1 MKIPATAALAAL
13 FLLCPA
19 PLPAQISYQI
29 YGNTMNFKPVGA
41 SELELQPGDYSG
53 DLVIPAGIRE
63 DGKLC
68 VVTSLG
74 AGSLASSKIRTVIV
88 PHTVT
93 TLNDPF
99 RDGSSV
105 STGLDSI
112 KFFSWPVNF
121 NGEVPDQT
129 MSMIGLRNPDIEP
142 GGNYITPAHV
152 VEDKLP
158 RYHLLSVRFNGKLG
172 ICSYG
177 MNLIPY
183 EYDDYGGMYFS
194 GTDPDIAAVAL
205 EKNGKWGLVD
215 FNGNALTP
223 FKYNSLEDMGDAKK
237 ISRTIAR
244 AFDKFYGDSAPAAA
258 GELARTLSY
267 SGIPYIFYMTRSIP
281 ADSVSMEIFDQV
293 DSLLDVGQ
301 TDAARSLYRRTA
313 GHSSYSAEVESLFAE
328 AGALTHETS
337 NTEFIRDDFSY
348 SGPVDEFG
356 LMHGYGEAF
365 VEEGKDGLSLFEKA
379 IGTPF
384 HYQVKKYSGLWVKGR
399 KYGPFEV
406 ESYDVFQEGT
416 RRDSTL
422 LRKFSGY
429 LVDGI
434 PAGLCSLEY
443 CYQDIA
449 DTSSLW
455 KKYYGELDE
464 DWNRVG
470 TGACTS
476 FGGVLYVGQW
486 ENDMPHGYGRM
497 ELPEG
502 DLYEGQFRYG
512 EFISGEV
519 RISYADG
526 STFEGQVDTLRENGS
541 WNGRGKLTFANGN
554 TYEGEIRNSLKHGR
568 GVLKET
574 GGDFSDGIFEDD
586 NFISGLVRMSYS
598 DGSRYEGMLENKRY
612 NGHGKFTLASGET
625 LEGNFKDGSPFG
637 DFVITNEEGNVRRET
652 FGEAAYLNVNGR
664 VELEET
670 VSCSAQ
676 TRTYE
681 VTTDWETF
689 EVSGLPDWIELYS
702 QSDGSF
708 SLRISSNNS
717 IHERSGRVLV
727 KAGGMTVPIYI
738 DQEADEN
745 AVYGEIKRTWEN
757 DALRGTGIF
766 ATNGKEIHLEFD
778 VWNLLGKDCK
788 AVAFFEFSTG
798 QRLDDTN
805 GQYRSSDGQVAA
817 LTRFR
822 PAYEWTTYHDL
833 TLYIPYAEM
842 HLAPGQHNLRYIVQI
857 FSGPG
862 ELVCSTDYI
871 YCTVNIF

>member
-1 MKIPATAALAAL
+1 MKIPATATLAAL

-19 PLPAQISYQI
+19 QLPAQITYQI

-63 DGKLC
+63 DGKLY

-93 TLNDPF
+93 TLDDPF

-121 NGEVPDQT
+121 NGEVPDET
-129 MSMIGLRNPDIEP
+129 MATIGLRNPDIEP
-142 GGNYITPAHV
+142 GGNYISPAYV

-172 ICSYG
+172 ICAYG

-194 GTDPDIAAVAL
+194 GTEPEIAAVAL

-223 FKYNSLEDMGDAKK
+223 FKYNSPEDMGNAKK

-244 AFDKFYGDSAPAAA
+244 AFDRFYGDSAQATAD
-258 GELARTLSY
+258 EIARTLSY
-267 SGIPYIFYMTRSIP
+267 SGIPYIFYMTRSVP
-281 ADSVSMEIFDQV
+281 VDSVSMEIFDQV
-293 DSLLDVGQ
+293 DSLLDIGQ
-301 TDAARSLYRRTA
+301 TDAAKSLYMVRADNTL
-313 GHSSYSAEVESLFAE
+313 YSTEVESLFAE
-328 AGALTHETS
+328 AGALTHETF
-337 NTEFIRDDFSY
+337 NFEFFDDNFSY

-365 VEEGKDGLSLFEKA
+365 VDEGKDGLSIFEIA
-379 IGTPF
+379 IGIPF

-422 LRKFSGY
+422 LWKFSGF
-429 LVDGI
+429 LADGVPSGFCTLRYYYPEI
-434 PAGLCSLEY
+434 EDPSN
-443 CYQDIA
+443 
-449 DTSSLW
+449 LW

-464 DWNRVG
+464 DWDRIG
-470 TGACTS
+470 TGACAS
-476 FGGVLYVGQW
+476 YGGVTYVGQW

-526 STFEGQVDTLRENGS
+526 STFEGQVDKLREDGS
-541 WNGRGKLTFANGN
+541 LDGRGKL
-554 TYEGEIRNSLKHGR
+554 
-568 GVLKET
+568 
-574 GGDFSDGIFEDD
+574 
-586 NFISGLVRMSYS
+586 
-598 DGSRYEGMLENKRY
+598 
-612 NGHGKFTLASGET
+612 TLASGET
-625 LEGNFKDGSPFG
+625 YEGNFKDGNPFG
-637 DFVITNEEGNVRRET
+637 DFVVTDEEGNVRRKI

-778 VWNLLGKDCK
+778 VWNLLGKDCE

>member
-19 PLPAQISYQI
+19 PLPAQITYQI

-63 DGKLC
+63 DGKLY

-223 FKYNSLEDMGDAKK
+223 FKYNSPEDMGNAKK

-244 AFDKFYGDSAPAAA
+244 AFDRFYGDSAQATA

-267 SGIPYIFYMTRSIP
+267 SGIPYIFYMTRSVP
-281 ADSVSMEIFDQV
+281 VDSVSMEIFDQV
-293 DSLLDVGQ
+293 DSLLDIGQ
-301 TDAARSLYRRTA
+301 TDAAKSLYMVRADNTL
-313 GHSSYSAEVESLFAE
+313 YSTEVESLFAE
-328 AGALTHETS
+328 AGALTHETF
-337 NTEFIRDDFSY
+337 NFEFFDDNFSY

-365 VEEGKDGLSLFEKA
+365 VDEGKDGLSIFEIA
-379 IGTPF
+379 IGIPF

-422 LRKFSGY
+422 LWKFSGF
-429 LVDGI
+429 LADGVPSGFCTLRYYYPEI
-434 PAGLCSLEY
+434 EDPSN
-443 CYQDIA
+443 
-449 DTSSLW
+449 LW

-464 DWNRVG
+464 DWDRIG
-470 TGACTS
+470 TGACAS
-476 FGGVLYVGQW
+476 YGGVTYVGQW

-502 DLYEGQFRYG
+502 D
-512 EFISGEV
+512 
-519 RISYADG
+519 
-526 STFEGQVDTLRENGS
+526 
-541 WNGRGKLTFANGN
+541 
-554 TYEGEIRNSLKHGR
+554 
-568 GVLKET
+568 
-574 GGDFSDGIFEDD
+574 
-586 NFISGLVRMSYS
+586 
-598 DGSRYEGMLENKRY
+598 
-612 NGHGKFTLASGET
+612 
-625 LEGNFKDGSPFG
+625 
-637 DFVITNEEGNVRRET
+637 
-652 FGEAAYLNVNGR
+652 
-664 VELEET
+664 
-670 VSCSAQ
+670 
-676 TRTYE
+676 
-681 VTTDWETF
+681 
-689 EVSGLPDWIELYS
+689 
-702 QSDGSF
+702 
-708 SLRISSNNS
+708 
-717 IHERSGRVLV
+717 
-727 KAGGMTVPIYI
+727 
-738 DQEADEN
+738 
-745 AVYGEIKRTWEN
+745 
-757 DALRGTGIF
+757 
-766 ATNGKEIHLEFD
+766 
-778 VWNLLGKDCK
+778 
-788 AVAFFEFSTG
+788 
-798 QRLDDTN
+798 
-805 GQYRSSDGQVAA
+805 
-817 LTRFR
+817 
-822 PAYEWTTYHDL
+822 
-833 TLYIPYAEM
+833 
-842 HLAPGQHNLRYIVQI
+842 
-857 FSGPG
+857 
-862 ELVCSTDYI
+862 
-871 YCTVNIF
+871 

>member
-1 MKIPATAALAAL
+1 MKIPATATLAAL

-19 PLPAQISYQI
+19 QLPAQITYQI

-63 DGKLC
+63 DGKLY

-93 TLNDPF
+93 TLDDPF

-121 NGEVPDQT
+121 NGEVPDET
-129 MSMIGLRNPDIEP
+129 MATIGLRNPDIEP
-142 GGNYITPAHV
+142 GGNYISPAYV

-172 ICSYG
+172 ICAYG

-194 GTDPDIAAVAL
+194 GTEPEIAAVAL

-223 FKYNSLEDMGDAKK
+223 FKYNSPEDMGNAKK

-244 AFDKFYGDSAPAAA
+244 AFDRFYGDSAQATAD
-258 GELARTLSY
+258 EIARTLSY
-267 SGIPYIFYMTRSIP
+267 SGIPYIFYMTRSVP
-281 ADSVSMEIFDQV
+281 VDSVSMEIFDQV
-293 DSLLDVGQ
+293 DSLLDIGQ
-301 TDAARSLYRRTA
+301 TDAAKSLYMVRADNTL
-313 GHSSYSAEVESLFAE
+313 YSTEVESLFAE
-328 AGALTHETS
+328 AGALTHETF
-337 NTEFIRDDFSY
+337 NFEFFDDNFSY

-365 VEEGKDGLSLFEKA
+365 VDEGKDGLSIFEIA
-379 IGTPF
+379 IGIPF

-422 LRKFSGY
+422 LWKFSGF
-429 LVDGI
+429 LADGVPSGFCTLRYYYPEI
-434 PAGLCSLEY
+434 EDPSN
-443 CYQDIA
+443 
-449 DTSSLW
+449 LW

-464 DWNRVG
+464 DWDRIG
-470 TGACTS
+470 TGACAS
-476 FGGVLYVGQW
+476 YGGVTYVGQW

-526 STFEGQVDTLRENGS
+526 STFEGQVDKLREDGS
-541 WNGRGKLTFANGN
+541 LDGRGKL
-554 TYEGEIRNSLKHGR
+554 
-568 GVLKET
+568 
-574 GGDFSDGIFEDD
+574 
-586 NFISGLVRMSYS
+586 
-598 DGSRYEGMLENKRY
+598 
-612 NGHGKFTLASGET
+612 TLASGET
-625 LEGNFKDGSPFG
+625 YEGNFKDGNPFG
-637 DFVITNEEGNVRRET
+637 DFVVTDEEGNVRREI

-664 VELEET
+664 VELKET

-778 VWNLLGKDCK
+778 VWNLLGKDCE

-842 HLAPGQHNLRYIVQI
+842 HLAPGQHNLR
-857 FSGPG
+857 
-862 ELVCSTDYI
+862 
-871 YCTVNIF
+871 

>member
-19 PLPAQISYQI
+19 PLPAQITYQI

-63 DGKLC
+63 DGKLY

-177 MNLIPY
+177 VNLIPY

-223 FKYNSLEDMGDAKK
+223 FKYNSPEDMGNAKK

-244 AFDKFYGDSAPAAA
+244 AFDRFYGDSAQATA

-267 SGIPYIFYMTRSIP
+267 SGIPYIFYMTRSVP
-281 ADSVSMEIFDQV
+281 VDSVSMEIFDQV
-293 DSLLDVGQ
+293 DSLLDIGQ

-502 DLYEGQFRYG
+502 DLYEGQFLYG

-519 RISYADG
+519 RITYADG
-526 STFEGQVDTLRENGS
+526 STFEGQVDKLREDGS
-541 WNGRGKLTFANGN
+541 LDGRGKL
-554 TYEGEIRNSLKHGR
+554 
-568 GVLKET
+568 
-574 GGDFSDGIFEDD
+574 
-586 NFISGLVRMSYS
+586 
-598 DGSRYEGMLENKRY
+598 
-612 NGHGKFTLASGET
+612 TLASGET
-625 LEGNFKDGSPFG
+625 YEGNFKDGNPFG
-637 DFVITNEEGNVRRET
+637 DFVVTDEEGNVRRET

-778 VWNLLGKDCK
+778 VWNLLGKDCE

-817 LTRFR
+817 LTRFH

>member
-19 PLPAQISYQI
+19 PLPAQITYQL
-29 YGNTMNFKPVGA
+29 YGNTMNFKAVGA
-41 SELELQPGDYSG
+41 NELELQQGDYSG
-53 DLVIPAGIRE
+53 YLVIPAGIQE
-63 DGKLC
+63 DGKLY

-74 AGSLASSKIRTVIV
+74 AGSLASSEIRTVIV

-121 NGEVPDQT
+121 NGEVPDET
-129 MSMIGLRNPDIEP
+129 MATIGLRNPDIEP
-142 GGNYITPAHV
+142 GGNYISPAHV

-172 ICSYG
+172 ICAYG
-177 MNLIPY
+177 MDLIPY

-194 GTDPDIAAVAL
+194 GTDPEIAAVAL

-223 FKYNSLEDMGDAKK
+223 FKYDSPGDMGDAKK
-237 ISRTIAR
+237 IARTIAL
-244 AFDKFYGDSAPAAA
+244 AFDELYGDSAQATA
-258 GELARTLSY
+258 EEIARTLSY
-267 SGIPYIFYMTRSIP
+267 AGISYIFYMTRSVP
-281 ADSVSMEIFDQV
+281 VDPVSMEIFDQV
-293 DSLLDVGQ
+293 DSLLTVGQ
-301 TDAARSLYRRTA
+301 TEEARSLYRRTA
-313 GHSSYSAEVESLFAE
+313 GHSLYSTEVESLFAE

-502 DLYEGQFRYG
+502 DLYEGQFLYG

-526 STFEGQVDTLRENGS
+526 STFEGQVDKLRE
-541 WNGRGKLTFANGN
+541 
-554 TYEGEIRNSLKHGR
+554 
-568 GVLKET
+568 
-574 GGDFSDGIFEDD
+574 
-586 NFISGLVRMSYS
+586 
-598 DGSRYEGMLENKRY
+598 DGSLDGR
-612 NGHGKFTLASGET
+612 GKFTLASGET

-778 VWNLLGKDCK
+778 VWNLLGKDCE

-817 LTRFR
+817 LTRFH

>member
-1 MKIPATAALAAL
+1 MKIPATATLAAL

-19 PLPAQISYQI
+19 PLPAQITYQI
-29 YGNTMNFKPVGA
+29 NGNTMNFKPVGA

-63 DGKLC
+63 DGKLY

-142 GGNYITPAHV
+142 GGNYISPAHV

-422 LRKFSGY
+422 LWKFSGY

-502 DLYEGQFRYG
+502 DLYEGLFRYG

-526 STFEGQVDTLRENGS
+526 STFEGQVDKLREDGS
-541 WNGRGKLTFANGN
+541 LDGRGKL
-554 TYEGEIRNSLKHGR
+554 
-568 GVLKET
+568 
-574 GGDFSDGIFEDD
+574 
-586 NFISGLVRMSYS
+586 
-598 DGSRYEGMLENKRY
+598 
-612 NGHGKFTLASGET
+612 TLASGET
-625 LEGNFKDGSPFG
+625 YEGNFKDGNSFG
-637 DFVITNEEGNVRRET
+637 DFVVTDEEGNVRREI

-664 VELEET
+664 VELKET
-670 VSCSAQ
+670 VSCSVQ

-708 SLRISSNNS
+708 SLRISYNNS

-778 VWNLLGKDCK
+778 VWNLLGKDCE

>member
-1 MKIPATAALAAL
+1 MKIPATATLAAL
-13 FLLCPA
+13 FLLCPVQ
-19 PLPAQISYQI
+19 LPAQITYQI
-29 YGNTMNFKPVGA
+29 NGNTMNFKPVGA

-63 DGKLC
+63 DGKLY

-142 GGNYITPAHV
+142 GGNYISPAHV

-365 VEEGKDGLSLFEKA
+365 VDEGKDGLSLFEKA

-526 STFEGQVDTLRENGS
+526 STFEGQVDKLREDGS
-541 WNGRGKLTFANGN
+541 LDGRGKL
-554 TYEGEIRNSLKHGR
+554 
-568 GVLKET
+568 
-574 GGDFSDGIFEDD
+574 
-586 NFISGLVRMSYS
+586 
-598 DGSRYEGMLENKRY
+598 
-612 NGHGKFTLASGET
+612 TLASGET
-625 LEGNFKDGSPFG
+625 YEGNFKDGNSFG
-637 DFVITNEEGNVRRET
+637 DFVVTDEEGNVRREI

-664 VELEET
+664 VELKET

-689 EVSGLPDWIELYS
+689 EVTGLPDWIELYS

-778 VWNLLGKDCK
+778 VWNLLGKDCE

-798 QRLDDTN
+798 QRLDDSN

>member
-1 MKIPATAALAAL
+1 MKIPATATLAAL

-19 PLPAQISYQI
+19 QLPAQITYQI

-63 DGKLC
+63 DGKLY

-93 TLNDPF
+93 TLDDPF

-121 NGEVPDQT
+121 NGEVPDET
-129 MSMIGLRNPDIEP
+129 MATIGLRNPDIEP
-142 GGNYITPAHV
+142 GGNYISPAYV

-172 ICSYG
+172 ICAYG

-194 GTDPDIAAVAL
+194 GTEPEIAAVAL

-223 FKYNSLEDMGDAKK
+223 FKYNSPEDMGNAKK

-244 AFDKFYGDSAPAAA
+244 AFDRFYGDSAQATAD
-258 GELARTLSY
+258 EIARTLSY
-267 SGIPYIFYMTRSIP
+267 SGIPYIFYMTRSVP
-281 ADSVSMEIFDQV
+281 VDSVSMEIFDQV
-293 DSLLDVGQ
+293 DSLLDIGQ
-301 TDAARSLYRRTA
+301 TDAAKSLYMVRADNTL
-313 GHSSYSAEVESLFAE
+313 YSTEVESLFAE
-328 AGALTHETS
+328 AGALTHETF
-337 NTEFIRDDFSY
+337 NFEFFDDNFSY

-365 VEEGKDGLSLFEKA
+365 VDEGKDGLSIFEIA
-379 IGTPF
+379 IGIPF

-422 LRKFSGY
+422 LWKFSGF
-429 LVDGI
+429 LADGVPSGFCTLRYYYPEI
-434 PAGLCSLEY
+434 EDPSN
-443 CYQDIA
+443 
-449 DTSSLW
+449 LW

-502 DLYEGQFRYG
+502 NIYEGLFRYG

-526 STFEGQVDTLRENGS
+526 STFEGQVDKLREDGS
-541 WNGRGKLTFANGN
+541 LDGRGKL
-554 TYEGEIRNSLKHGR
+554 
-568 GVLKET
+568 
-574 GGDFSDGIFEDD
+574 
-586 NFISGLVRMSYS
+586 
-598 DGSRYEGMLENKRY
+598 
-612 NGHGKFTLASGET
+612 TLASGET
-625 LEGNFKDGSPFG
+625 YEGNFKDGNSFG
-637 DFVITNEEGNVRRET
+637 DFVVTDEEGNVRREI

-664 VELEET
+664 VELKET

-778 VWNLLGKDCK
+778 VWNLLGKDCE

>member
-19 PLPAQISYQI
+19 PLPAQITYQI

-63 DGKLC
+63 DGKLY

-142 GGNYITPAHV
+142 GGNYISPAHV

-502 DLYEGQFRYG
+502 DYYEGQFLYG
-512 EFISGEV
+512 EFIS
-519 RISYADG
+519 
-526 STFEGQVDTLRENGS
+526 
-541 WNGRGKLTFANGN
+541 
-554 TYEGEIRNSLKHGR
+554 
-568 GVLKET
+568 
-574 GGDFSDGIFEDD
+574 
-586 NFISGLVRMSYS
+586 
-598 DGSRYEGMLENKRY
+598 
-612 NGHGKFTLASGET
+612 
-625 LEGNFKDGSPFG
+625 
-637 DFVITNEEGNVRRET
+637 
-652 FGEAAYLNVNGR
+652 GEAAYLNVNGR

-778 VWNLLGKDCK
+778 VWNLLGKDCE

-817 LTRFR
+817 LTRFH

>member
-19 PLPAQISYQI
+19 PLPAQITYQI

-63 DGKLC
+63 DGKLY

-142 GGNYITPAHV
+142 GGNHISPAHV

-365 VEEGKDGLSLFEKA
+365 VEEGKDELSLFEKA
-379 IGTPF
+379 IGIPF

-406 ESYDVFQEGT
+406 KSYDVFQEGT

-422 LRKFSGY
+422 LWKFSGY

-502 DLYEGQFRYG
+502 DIYEGLFRYG

-519 RISYADG
+519 RITYADG
-526 STFEGQVDTLRENGS
+526 STFEGQVDKLREDGS
-541 WNGRGKLTFANGN
+541 LDGRGKL
-554 TYEGEIRNSLKHGR
+554 
-568 GVLKET
+568 
-574 GGDFSDGIFEDD
+574 
-586 NFISGLVRMSYS
+586 
-598 DGSRYEGMLENKRY
+598 
-612 NGHGKFTLASGET
+612 TLASGET
-625 LEGNFKDGSPFG
+625 YEGNFKDGNSFG
-637 DFVITNEEGNVRRET
+637 DFVVTDEEGNVRREI

-664 VELEET
+664 VELKET
-670 VSCSAQ
+670 VSCSVQ

-778 VWNLLGKDCK
+778 VWNLLGKDCE

-817 LTRFR
+817 LTKFR

>member
-1 MKIPATAALAAL
+1 MKIPATATLAAL

-19 PLPAQISYQI
+19 PLPAQITYQI
-29 YGNTMNFKPVGA
+29 NGNTMNFKPVGA

-63 DGKLC
+63 DGKLY

-142 GGNYITPAHV
+142 GGNYISPAHV

-237 ISRTIAR
+237 ISRTISR

-293 DSLLDVGQ
+293 DSLLDIGQ
-301 TDAARSLYRRTA
+301 TDAAKSLYMVRADNTL
-313 GHSSYSAEVESLFAE
+313 YSTEVESLFAE
-328 AGALTHETS
+328 AGALTHETF
-337 NTEFIRDDFSY
+337 NFEFFDDNFSY

-365 VEEGKDGLSLFEKA
+365 VDEGKDGLSIFEIA
-379 IGTPF
+379 IGIPF

-422 LRKFSGY
+422 LWKFSGY

-502 DLYEGQFRYG
+502 DIYEGLFRYG

-526 STFEGQVDTLRENGS
+526 STFEGQVDKLREDGS
-541 WNGRGKLTFANGN
+541 LDGRGKL
-554 TYEGEIRNSLKHGR
+554 
-568 GVLKET
+568 
-574 GGDFSDGIFEDD
+574 
-586 NFISGLVRMSYS
+586 
-598 DGSRYEGMLENKRY
+598 
-612 NGHGKFTLASGET
+612 TLASGET
-625 LEGNFKDGSPFG
+625 YEGNFKDGNPFG
-637 DFVITNEEGNVRRET
+637 DFVVTDEEGNVRREI

-664 VELEET
+664 VELKET

-778 VWNLLGKDCK
+778 VWNLLGKDCE

>member
-1 MKIPATAALAAL
+1 MKIPATATLAAL

-19 PLPAQISYQI
+19 QLPAQITYQI

-63 DGKLC
+63 DGKLY

-93 TLNDPF
+93 TLDDPF

-121 NGEVPDQT
+121 NGEVPDET
-129 MSMIGLRNPDIEP
+129 MATIGLRNPDIEP
-142 GGNYITPAHV
+142 GGNYISPAYV

-172 ICSYG
+172 ICAYG

-194 GTDPDIAAVAL
+194 GTEPEIAAVAL

-223 FKYNSLEDMGDAKK
+223 FKYNSPEDMGNAKK

-244 AFDKFYGDSAPAAA
+244 AFDRFYGDSAQATAD
-258 GELARTLSY
+258 EIARTLSY
-267 SGIPYIFYMTRSIP
+267 SGIPYIFYMTRSVP
-281 ADSVSMEIFDQV
+281 VDSVSMEIFDQV
-293 DSLLDVGQ
+293 DSLLDIGQ
-301 TDAARSLYRRTA
+301 TDAAKSLYMVRADNTL
-313 GHSSYSAEVESLFAE
+313 YSTEVESLFAE
-328 AGALTHETS
+328 AGALTHETF
-337 NTEFIRDDFSY
+337 NFEFFDDNFSY

-365 VEEGKDGLSLFEKA
+365 VDEGKDGLSIFEIA
-379 IGTPF
+379 IGIPF

-422 LRKFSGY
+422 LWKFSGF
-429 LVDGI
+429 LADGVPSGFCTLRYYYPEI
-434 PAGLCSLEY
+434 EDPSN
-443 CYQDIA
+443 
-449 DTSSLW
+449 LW

-464 DWNRVG
+464 DWDRIG
-470 TGACTS
+470 TGACAS
-476 FGGVLYVGQW
+476 YGGVTYVGQW

-526 STFEGQVDTLRENGS
+526 STFEGQVDKLREDGS
-541 WNGRGKLTFANGN
+541 LDGRGKL
-554 TYEGEIRNSLKHGR
+554 
-568 GVLKET
+568 
-574 GGDFSDGIFEDD
+574 
-586 NFISGLVRMSYS
+586 
-598 DGSRYEGMLENKRY
+598 
-612 NGHGKFTLASGET
+612 TLASGET
-625 LEGNFKDGSPFG
+625 YEGNFKDGNPFG
-637 DFVITNEEGNVRRET
+637 DFVVTDEEGNVRREI

-664 VELEET
+664 VELKET

-727 KAGGMTVPIYI
+727 KAGGMTAPIYI

-745 AVYGEIKRTWEN
+745 AVYGEIKKTWEN

-778 VWNLLGKDCK
+778 VWNLLGKDCE

>member
-19 PLPAQISYQI
+19 PLPAQITYQI

-63 DGKLC
+63 DGKLY

-223 FKYNSLEDMGDAKK
+223 FKYNSPEDMGNAKK

-244 AFDKFYGDSAPAAA
+244 AFDRFYGDSAQATA

-267 SGIPYIFYMTRSIP
+267 SGIPYIFYMTRSVP
-281 ADSVSMEIFDQV
+281 VDSVSMEIFDQV
-293 DSLLDVGQ
+293 DSLLDIGQ

-502 DLYEGQFRYG
+502 DLYEGQFLYG

-519 RISYADG
+519 RITYADG
-526 STFEGQVDTLRENGS
+526 STFEGQVDKLREDGS
-541 WNGRGKLTFANGN
+541 LDGRGKL
-554 TYEGEIRNSLKHGR
+554 
-568 GVLKET
+568 
-574 GGDFSDGIFEDD
+574 
-586 NFISGLVRMSYS
+586 
-598 DGSRYEGMLENKRY
+598 
-612 NGHGKFTLASGET
+612 TLASGET
-625 LEGNFKDGSPFG
+625 YEGNFKDGNPFG
-637 DFVITNEEGNVRRET
+637 DFVVTDEEGNVRRET

-778 VWNLLGKDCK
+778 VWNLLGKDCE

-817 LTRFR
+817 LTRFH

>member
-1 MKIPATAALAAL
+1 MKIPATATLAAL

-19 PLPAQISYQI
+19 QLPAQITYQI

-63 DGKLC
+63 DGKLY

-93 TLNDPF
+93 TLDDPF

-121 NGEVPDQT
+121 NGEVPDET
-129 MSMIGLRNPDIEP
+129 MATIGLRNPDIEP
-142 GGNYITPAHV
+142 GGNYISPAYV

-172 ICSYG
+172 ICAYG

-194 GTDPDIAAVAL
+194 GTEPEIAAVAL

-223 FKYNSLEDMGDAKK
+223 FKYNSPEDMGNAKK

-244 AFDKFYGDSAPAAA
+244 AFDRFYGDSAQATAD
-258 GELARTLSY
+258 EIARTLSY
-267 SGIPYIFYMTRSIP
+267 SGIPYIFYMTRSVP
-281 ADSVSMEIFDQV
+281 VDSVSMEIFDQV
-293 DSLLDVGQ
+293 DSLLDIGQ
-301 TDAARSLYRRTA
+301 TDAAKSLYMVRADNTL
-313 GHSSYSAEVESLFAE
+313 YSTEVESLFAE
-328 AGALTHETS
+328 AGALTHETF
-337 NTEFIRDDFSY
+337 NFEFFDDNFSY

-365 VEEGKDGLSLFEKA
+365 VDEGKDGLSIFEIA
-379 IGTPF
+379 IGIPF

-422 LRKFSGY
+422 LWKFSGF
-429 LVDGI
+429 LADGVPSGFCTLRYYYPEI
-434 PAGLCSLEY
+434 EDPSN
-443 CYQDIA
+443 
-449 DTSSLW
+449 LW

-464 DWNRVG
+464 DWDRIG
-470 TGACTS
+470 TGACAS
-476 FGGVLYVGQW
+476 YGGVTYVGQW

-526 STFEGQVDTLRENGS
+526 STFEGQVDKLREDGS
-541 WNGRGKLTFANGN
+541 LDGRGKL
-554 TYEGEIRNSLKHGR
+554 
-568 GVLKET
+568 
-574 GGDFSDGIFEDD
+574 
-586 NFISGLVRMSYS
+586 
-598 DGSRYEGMLENKRY
+598 
-612 NGHGKFTLASGET
+612 TLASGET
-625 LEGNFKDGSPFG
+625 YEGNFKDGNSFG
-637 DFVITNEEGNVRRET
+637 DFVVTDEEGNVRREI

-664 VELEET
+664 VELKET

-778 VWNLLGKDCK
+778 VWNLLGKDCE

>member
-19 PLPAQISYQI
+19 PLPAQITYQI

-63 DGKLC
+63 DGKLY

-142 GGNYITPAHV
+142 GGNYISPAHV

-476 FGGVLYVGQW
+476 FGGVGQW

-502 DLYEGQFRYG
+502 DYYEGQFLYG

-526 STFEGQVDTLRENGS
+526 STFEGQVDTLREDGS
-541 WNGRGKLTFANGN
+541 LDGRGKL
-554 TYEGEIRNSLKHGR
+554 
-568 GVLKET
+568 
-574 GGDFSDGIFEDD
+574 
-586 NFISGLVRMSYS
+586 
-598 DGSRYEGMLENKRY
+598 
-612 NGHGKFTLASGET
+612 TLASGET

-637 DFVITNEEGNVRRET
+637 DFVITDEEGNVRRET

-778 VWNLLGKDCK
+778 VWNLLGKDCE

-857 FSGPG
+857 FSEPG

>member
-19 PLPAQISYQI
+19 PLPAQITYQI

-63 DGKLC
+63 DGKLY

-142 GGNYITPAHV
+142 GGNYISPAHV

-434 PAGLCSLEY
+434 PAGLCS
-443 CYQDIA
+443 CR
-449 DTSSLW
+449 TV
-455 KKYYGELDE
+455 GE
-464 DWNRVG
+464 
-470 TGACTS
+470 
-476 FGGVLYVGQW
+476 
-486 ENDMPHGYGRM
+486 
-497 ELPEG
+497 
-502 DLYEGQFRYG
+502 
-512 EFISGEV
+512 
-519 RISYADG
+519 
-526 STFEGQVDTLRENGS
+526 
-541 WNGRGKLTFANGN
+541 
-554 TYEGEIRNSLKHGR
+554 
-568 GVLKET
+568 
-574 GGDFSDGIFEDD
+574 
-586 NFISGLVRMSYS
+586 
-598 DGSRYEGMLENKRY
+598 
-612 NGHGKFTLASGET
+612 
-625 LEGNFKDGSPFG
+625 
-637 DFVITNEEGNVRRET
+637 
-652 FGEAAYLNVNGR
+652 
-664 VELEET
+664 
-670 VSCSAQ
+670 
-676 TRTYE
+676 
-681 VTTDWETF
+681 
-689 EVSGLPDWIELYS
+689 
-702 QSDGSF
+702 
-708 SLRISSNNS
+708 
-717 IHERSGRVLV
+717 
-727 KAGGMTVPIYI
+727 
-738 DQEADEN
+738 
-745 AVYGEIKRTWEN
+745 
-757 DALRGTGIF
+757 
-766 ATNGKEIHLEFD
+766 
-778 VWNLLGKDCK
+778 
-788 AVAFFEFSTG
+788 
-798 QRLDDTN
+798 
-805 GQYRSSDGQVAA
+805 
-817 LTRFR
+817 
-822 PAYEWTTYHDL
+822 
-833 TLYIPYAEM
+833 
-842 HLAPGQHNLRYIVQI
+842 
-857 FSGPG
+857 
-862 ELVCSTDYI
+862 
-871 YCTVNIF
+871 

>member
-1 MKIPATAALAAL
+1 MKIPAKSVLTA
-13 FLLCPA
+13 LLLLSSA
-19 PLPAQISYQI
+19 SLSAQITYQI
-29 YGNTMNFKPVGA
+29 YGNTMNFKAIGA

-53 DLVIPAGIRE
+53 DLVIPAGIQE
-63 DGKLC
+63 DGKLY

-74 AGSLASSKIRTVIV
+74 KGSLASSEIRTVIV

-93 TLNDPF
+93 TLDDPF

-121 NGEVPDQT
+121 NGEVPDET
-129 MSMIGLRNPDIEP
+129 MATIGLRNPDIEP
-142 GGNYITPAHV
+142 GGNYISPAHV

-172 ICSYG
+172 ICAYG

-194 GTDPDIAAVAL
+194 GTEPEIAAVAL

-223 FKYNSLEDMGDAKK
+223 FKYNSPEDMGNAKK

-244 AFDKFYGDSAPAAA
+244 AFDRLYGDSAQATADEITRNLSNA
-258 GELARTLSY
+258 GIS
-267 SGIPYIFYMTRSIP
+267 YIFYMTRSVP
-281 ADSVSMEIFDQV
+281 VDSVSMEIFDQV
-293 DSLLDVGQ
+293 DSLLDIGQ
-301 TDAARSLYRRTA
+301 TDAAKSLYRARADNTL
-313 GHSSYSAEVESLFAE
+313 YSTEVESLFAE
-328 AGALTHETS
+328 AGALTHETF
-337 NTEFIRDDFSY
+337 NFEFFGDNFSY

-365 VEEGKDGLSLFEKA
+365 VDEGKDGLSIFEKA
-379 IGTPF
+379 IGSPF
-384 HYQVKKYSGLWVKGR
+384 HYQVKKYSGLWVKGKR
-399 KYGPFEV
+399 YGPFDV

-429 LVDGI
+429 LVDGN
-434 PAGLCSLEY
+434 PAGWCSLEY

-449 DTSSLW
+449 DTNSLW

-502 DLYEGQFRYG
+502 DYYEGQFLG
-512 EFISGEV
+512 
-519 RISYADG
+519 
-526 STFEGQVDTLRENGS
+526 TFEGQVDTLREDGS
-541 WNGRGKLTFANGN
+541 RDGRGKWTFANGN
-554 TYEGEIRNSLKHGR
+554 TYEGEIRNGLKHGR
-568 GVLKET
+568 GVMKET

-598 DGSRYEGMLENKRY
+598 DGSRYEGMVENERY
-612 NGHGKFTLASGET
+612 DGHGKLTLASGET
-625 LEGNFKDGSPFG
+625 LEGNFKDGDLFG
-637 DFVITNEEGNVRRET
+637 DFVITDADGNVRRET

-681 VTTDWETF
+681 VTTDWESF
-689 EVSGLPDWIELYS
+689 EVTGLPDWIELHS

-738 DQEADEN
+738 DQEADEH
-745 AVYGEIKRTWEN
+745 AVYGEIKSMWQN
-757 DALRGTGIF
+757 DALRGTGIYT
-766 ATNGKEIHLEFD
+766 TNGMEIHLEFD
-778 VWNLLGKDCK
+778 VWNLLGRNCE
-788 AVAFFEFSTG
+788 AIAFFEFSNG
-798 QRLDDTN
+798 QRLSDMN
-805 GQYRSSDGQVAA
+805 GQYRSGDGQVAA
-817 LTRFR
+817 STKFR

-833 TLYIPYAEM
+833 ALYIPYVEM
-842 HLAPGQHNLRYIVQI
+842 HLAPGQHNLRYLVQI
-857 FSGPG
+857 FTSSG
-862 ELVCSTDYI
+862 ELICSSDYV

>member
-19 PLPAQISYQI
+19 PLPAQITYQI

-63 DGKLC
+63 DGKLY

-142 GGNYITPAHV
+142 GGNHISPAHV

-244 AFDKFYGDSAPAAA
+244 AFDRFYGDSAQATAD
-258 GELARTLSY
+258 EIARTLSY
-267 SGIPYIFYMTRSIP
+267 SGIPYIFYMTRSVP
-281 ADSVSMEIFDQV
+281 VDSVSMEIFDQV
-293 DSLLDVGQ
+293 DSLLDIGQ
-301 TDAARSLYRRTA
+301 TDAAKSLYMVRADNTL
-313 GHSSYSAEVESLFAE
+313 YSTEVESLFAE

-365 VEEGKDGLSLFEKA
+365 VEEGKDELSLFEKA
-379 IGTPF
+379 IGIPF

-422 LRKFSGY
+422 LWKFSGY

-502 DLYEGQFRYG
+502 DLYEGLFRYG

-526 STFEGQVDTLRENGS
+526 STFEGQVDKLREDGS
-541 WNGRGKLTFANGN
+541 LDGRGKL
-554 TYEGEIRNSLKHGR
+554 
-568 GVLKET
+568 
-574 GGDFSDGIFEDD
+574 
-586 NFISGLVRMSYS
+586 
-598 DGSRYEGMLENKRY
+598 
-612 NGHGKFTLASGET
+612 TLASGET
-625 LEGNFKDGSPFG
+625 YEGNFKDGNPFG
-637 DFVITNEEGNVRRET
+637 DFVVTDEEGNVRREI

-664 VELEET
+664 VELKET

-778 VWNLLGKDCK
+778 VWNLLGKDCE

>member
-1 MKIPATAALAAL
+1 M
-13 FLLCPA
+13 
-19 PLPAQISYQI
+19 
-29 YGNTMNFKPVGA
+29 
-41 SELELQPGDYSG
+41 
-53 DLVIPAGIRE
+53 
-63 DGKLC
+63 
-68 VVTSLG
+68 
-74 AGSLASSKIRTVIV
+74 
-88 PHTVT
+88 
-93 TLNDPF
+93 
-99 RDGSSV
+99 
-105 STGLDSI
+105 
-112 KFFSWPVNF
+112 
-121 NGEVPDQT
+121 
-129 MSMIGLRNPDIEP
+129 
-142 GGNYITPAHV
+142 
-152 VEDKLP
+152 
-158 RYHLLSVRFNGKLG
+158 
-172 ICSYG
+172 
-177 MNLIPY
+177 
-183 EYDDYGGMYFS
+183 
-194 GTDPDIAAVAL
+194 
-205 EKNGKWGLVD
+205 D

-502 DLYEGQFRYG
+502 DYYEGQFLYG
-512 EFISGEV
+512 EFIS
-519 RISYADG
+519 
-526 STFEGQVDTLRENGS
+526 
-541 WNGRGKLTFANGN
+541 
-554 TYEGEIRNSLKHGR
+554 
-568 GVLKET
+568 
-574 GGDFSDGIFEDD
+574 
-586 NFISGLVRMSYS
+586 
-598 DGSRYEGMLENKRY
+598 
-612 NGHGKFTLASGET
+612 
-625 LEGNFKDGSPFG
+625 
-637 DFVITNEEGNVRRET
+637 
-652 FGEAAYLNVNGR
+652 GEAAYLNVNGR
-664 VELEET
+664 VELKET

-689 EVSGLPDWIELYS
+689 EVSGLPDWMELYS

-778 VWNLLGKDCK
+778 VWNLLGKDCE

>member
-19 PLPAQISYQI
+19 PLPAQITYQI

-63 DGKLC
+63 DGKLY

-512 EFISGEV
+512 EFIFGEV
-519 RISYADG
+519 RITYADG
-526 STFEGQVDTLRENGS
+526 STFEGQVDKLREDGS
-541 WNGRGKLTFANGN
+541 LDGRGKL
-554 TYEGEIRNSLKHGR
+554 
-568 GVLKET
+568 
-574 GGDFSDGIFEDD
+574 
-586 NFISGLVRMSYS
+586 
-598 DGSRYEGMLENKRY
+598 
-612 NGHGKFTLASGET
+612 TLASGET
-625 LEGNFKDGSPFG
+625 YEGNFKDGNPFR
-637 DFVITNEEGNVRRET
+637 DFVVTDEEGNVRRET
-652 FGEAAYLNVNGR
+652 FGEAAHLNVNGR
-664 VELEET
+664 VELKET

-689 EVSGLPDWIELYS
+689 EVSGLPDWMELYS

-778 VWNLLGKDCK
+778 VWNLLGKDCE

>member
-19 PLPAQISYQI
+19 PLPAQITYQI
-29 YGNTMNFKPVGA
+29 NGNTMNFKPVGA

-63 DGKLC
+63 DGKLY

-142 GGNYITPAHV
+142 GGNYISPAHV

-293 DSLLDVGQ
+293 DSLLDIGQ
-301 TDAARSLYRRTA
+301 TDAAKSLYMVRADNTL
-313 GHSSYSAEVESLFAE
+313 YSTEVESLFAE
-328 AGALTHETS
+328 AGALTHETF
-337 NTEFIRDDFSY
+337 NFEFFDDNFSY

-365 VEEGKDGLSLFEKA
+365 VDEGKDGLSIFEIA
-379 IGTPF
+379 IGIPF

-422 LRKFSGY
+422 LWKFSGF
-429 LVDGI
+429 LADGVPSGFCTLRYYYPEI
-434 PAGLCSLEY
+434 EDPSN
-443 CYQDIA
+443 
-449 DTSSLW
+449 LW

-464 DWNRVG
+464 DWDRIG
-470 TGACTS
+470 TGACAS
-476 FGGVLYVGQW
+476 YGGVTYVGQW
-486 ENDMPHGYGRM
+486 EKDMPHGYGRM

-502 DLYEGQFRYG
+502 DYYEGQFLYG

-519 RISYADG
+519 RITYADG
-526 STFEGQVDTLRENGS
+526 STFEGQVDKLREDGS
-541 WNGRGKLTFANGN
+541 LDGRGKL
-554 TYEGEIRNSLKHGR
+554 
-568 GVLKET
+568 
-574 GGDFSDGIFEDD
+574 
-586 NFISGLVRMSYS
+586 
-598 DGSRYEGMLENKRY
+598 
-612 NGHGKFTLASGET
+612 TLASGET
-625 LEGNFKDGSPFG
+625 YEGNFKDGNPFR
-637 DFVITNEEGNVRRET
+637 DFVVTDEEGNVRRET
-652 FGEAAYLNVNGR
+652 FGEAAHLNVNGR
-664 VELEET
+664 VELKET

-689 EVSGLPDWIELYS
+689 EISGLPDWMELYS

-778 VWNLLGKDCK
+778 VWNLLGKDCE

>member
-1 MKIPATAALAAL
+1 MKIPATATLAAL

-19 PLPAQISYQI
+19 PLPAQITYQI
-29 YGNTMNFKPVGA
+29 NGNTMNFKPVGA

-63 DGKLC
+63 DGKLY

-142 GGNYITPAHV
+142 GGNYISPAHV

-365 VEEGKDGLSLFEKA
+365 VEEGKDELSLFEKA
-379 IGTPF
+379 IGIPF

-422 LRKFSGY
+422 LWKFSGY

-470 TGACTS
+470 TGACAS
-476 FGGVLYVGQW
+476 YGGVTYVGQW

-526 STFEGQVDTLRENGS
+526 STFEGQVDKLREDGS
-541 WNGRGKLTFANGN
+541 LDGRGKL
-554 TYEGEIRNSLKHGR
+554 
-568 GVLKET
+568 
-574 GGDFSDGIFEDD
+574 
-586 NFISGLVRMSYS
+586 
-598 DGSRYEGMLENKRY
+598 
-612 NGHGKFTLASGET
+612 TLASGET
-625 LEGNFKDGSPFG
+625 YEGNFKDGNPFG
-637 DFVITNEEGNVRRET
+637 DFVVTDEEGNVRREI

-664 VELEET
+664 VELKET

-727 KAGGMTVPIYI
+727 KAGGMTAPIYI

-745 AVYGEIKRTWEN
+745 AVYGEIKKTWEN

-778 VWNLLGKDCK
+778 VWNLLGKDCE

>member
-1 MKIPATAALAAL
+1 MKIPATATLAAL

-19 PLPAQISYQI
+19 PLPAQITYQI
-29 YGNTMNFKPVGA
+29 NGNTMNFKPVGA
-41 SELELQPGDYSG
+41 SELELQSGDYSG

-63 DGKLC
+63 DGKLY

-142 GGNYITPAHV
+142 GGNYISPAHV

-223 FKYNSLEDMGDAKK
+223 FKYNSLEDMGNAKK

-365 VEEGKDGLSLFEKA
+365 VEEGKDELSLFEKA
-379 IGTPF
+379 IGIPF

-422 LRKFSGY
+422 LWKFSGY

-502 DLYEGQFRYG
+502 DLYEGLFRYG

-526 STFEGQVDTLRENGS
+526 STFEGQVDKLREDGS
-541 WNGRGKLTFANGN
+541 LDGRGKL
-554 TYEGEIRNSLKHGR
+554 
-568 GVLKET
+568 
-574 GGDFSDGIFEDD
+574 
-586 NFISGLVRMSYS
+586 
-598 DGSRYEGMLENKRY
+598 
-612 NGHGKFTLASGET
+612 TLASGET
-625 LEGNFKDGSPFG
+625 YEGNFKDGNSFG
-637 DFVITNEEGNVRRET
+637 DFVVTDEEGNVRREI

-664 VELEET
+664 VELKET

-778 VWNLLGKDCK
+778 VWNLLGKDCE

>member
-1 MKIPATAALAAL
+1 MKIPATATLAAL

-19 PLPAQISYQI
+19 QLPAQITYQI

-63 DGKLC
+63 DGKLY

-93 TLNDPF
+93 TLDDPF

-121 NGEVPDQT
+121 NGEVPDET
-129 MSMIGLRNPDIEP
+129 MATIGLRNPDIEP
-142 GGNYITPAHV
+142 GGNYISPAYV

-172 ICSYG
+172 ICAYG

-194 GTDPDIAAVAL
+194 GTEPEIAAVAL

-223 FKYNSLEDMGDAKK
+223 FKYNSPEDMGNAKK

-244 AFDKFYGDSAPAAA
+244 AFDRFYGDSAQATAD
-258 GELARTLSY
+258 EIARTLSY
-267 SGIPYIFYMTRSIP
+267 SGIPYIFYMTRSVP
-281 ADSVSMEIFDQV
+281 VDSVSMEIFDQV
-293 DSLLDVGQ
+293 DSLLDIGQ
-301 TDAARSLYRRTA
+301 TDAAKSLYMVRADNTL
-313 GHSSYSAEVESLFAE
+313 YSTEVESLFAE
-328 AGALTHETS
+328 AGALTHETF
-337 NTEFIRDDFSY
+337 NFEFFDDNFSY

-365 VEEGKDGLSLFEKA
+365 VDEGKDGLSIFEIA
-379 IGTPF
+379 IGIPF

-422 LRKFSGY
+422 LWKFSGF
-429 LVDGI
+429 LADGVPSGFCTLRYYYPEI
-434 PAGLCSLEY
+434 EDPSN
-443 CYQDIA
+443 
-449 DTSSLW
+449 LW

-464 DWNRVG
+464 DWDRIG
-470 TGACTS
+470 TGACAS
-476 FGGVLYVGQW
+476 YGGVTYVGQW

-526 STFEGQVDTLRENGS
+526 STFEGQVDKLREDGS
-541 WNGRGKLTFANGN
+541 LDGRGKL
-554 TYEGEIRNSLKHGR
+554 
-568 GVLKET
+568 
-574 GGDFSDGIFEDD
+574 
-586 NFISGLVRMSYS
+586 
-598 DGSRYEGMLENKRY
+598 
-612 NGHGKFTLASGET
+612 TLASGET
-625 LEGNFKDGSPFG
+625 YEGNFKDGNPFG
-637 DFVITNEEGNVRRET
+637 DFVVTDEEGNVRREI

-664 VELEET
+664 VELKET

-778 VWNLLGKDCK
+778 VWNLLGKDCE

>member
-13 FLLCPA
+13 FLLCPT
-19 PLPAQISYQI
+19 PLPAQITYQI
-29 YGNTMNFKPVGA
+29 YGNTMNFKAVGA

-53 DLVIPAGIRE
+53 DLVIPAGIQE
-63 DGKLC
+63 DGKLY

-74 AGSLASSKIRTVIV
+74 AGSLASSEIRTVIV

-121 NGEVPDQT
+121 NGEVPDET
-129 MSMIGLRNPDIEP
+129 MATIGLRNPDIEP
-142 GGNYITPAHV
+142 GGNYISPAHV

-172 ICSYG
+172 ICAYG
-177 MNLIPY
+177 MDLIPY

-194 GTDPDIAAVAL
+194 GTDPEIAAVAL
-205 EKNGKWGLVD
+205 EKNGNWGLVD

-223 FKYNSLEDMGDAKK
+223 FKYDSPGDMGDAKK
-237 ISRTIAR
+237 IARTIAR
-244 AFDKFYGDSAPAAA
+244 AFDKFYGDSAQATAD
-258 GELARTLSY
+258 ELARTLSY
-267 SGIPYIFYMTRSIP
+267 AGISYIFYMTRSVP
-281 ADSVSMEIFDQV
+281 VDSVSMEIFDQV
-293 DSLLDVGQ
+293 DSLLTVGQ
-301 TDAARSLYRRTA
+301 TEEARSLYRRTA
-313 GHSSYSAEVESLFAE
+313 GHSLYSTEVESLFAE

-337 NTEFIRDDFSY
+337 KTEFIRDDFSY

-365 VEEGKDGLSLFEKA
+365 VEEGKDRLSLFEIA

-384 HYQVKKYSGLWVKGR
+384 HYQVKRYSGLWVKGR

-416 RRDSTL
+416 RRDTTL
-422 LRKFSGY
+422 LHKFSGY

-434 PAGLCSLEY
+434 PAGWCSLEY

-449 DTSSLW
+449 DTNSLW

-464 DWNRVG
+464 DWDRVG

-502 DLYEGQFRYG
+502 DYYEGQFLYG

-526 STFEGQVDTLRENGS
+526 NTFEGQVDKLREDGS
-541 WNGRGKLTFANGN
+541 WDGRGKL
-554 TYEGEIRNSLKHGR
+554 
-568 GVLKET
+568 
-574 GGDFSDGIFEDD
+574 
-586 NFISGLVRMSYS
+586 
-598 DGSRYEGMLENKRY
+598 
-612 NGHGKFTLASGET
+612 TLASGET
-625 LEGNFKDGSPFG
+625 FEGNFKDGDPFG
-637 DFVITNEEGNVRRET
+637 DFVVTDEEGNVRRGT

-681 VTTDWETF
+681 VTTDWESF
-689 EVSGLPDWIELYS
+689 EVTGLPDWIELYS

-708 SLRISSNNS
+708 SLRISSNNT

-727 KAGGMTVPIYI
+727 KAGGMTAPIYI

-778 VWNLLGKDCK
+778 VWNLLGKDCE

-798 QRLDDTN
+798 QRLGDTN

-871 YCTVNIF
+871 YCTVNIFRE

>member
-1 MKIPATAALAAL
+1 MKIPATATLAAL

-19 PLPAQISYQI
+19 PLPAQITYQI
-29 YGNTMNFKPVGA
+29 NGNTMNFKPVGA

-63 DGKLC
+63 DGKLY

-142 GGNYITPAHV
+142 GGNYISPAHV

-365 VEEGKDGLSLFEKA
+365 VEEGKDELSLFEKA
-379 IGTPF
+379 IGIPF

-422 LRKFSGY
+422 LWKFSGY

-502 DLYEGQFRYG
+502 DLYEGLFRYG

-526 STFEGQVDTLRENGS
+526 STFEGQVDKLREDGS
-541 WNGRGKLTFANGN
+541 LDGRGKL
-554 TYEGEIRNSLKHGR
+554 
-568 GVLKET
+568 
-574 GGDFSDGIFEDD
+574 
-586 NFISGLVRMSYS
+586 
-598 DGSRYEGMLENKRY
+598 
-612 NGHGKFTLASGET
+612 TLASGET
-625 LEGNFKDGSPFG
+625 YEGNFKDGNSFG
-637 DFVITNEEGNVRRET
+637 DFVVTDEEGNVRREI

-664 VELEET
+664 VELKET
-670 VSCSAQ
+670 VSCSVQ

-778 VWNLLGKDCK
+778 VWNLLGKDCE

>member
-13 FLLCPA
+13 ILLSSA
-19 PLPAQISYQI
+19 SLSAQITYQI
-29 YGNTMNFKPVGA
+29 YGNTMNFKAIGA

-63 DGKLC
+63 DGKLY

-74 AGSLASSKIRTVIV
+74 KGSLASSEIRTVIV

-93 TLNDPF
+93 TLDDPF

-121 NGEVPDQT
+121 NGEVPDET
-129 MSMIGLRNPDIEP
+129 MATIGLRNPDIEP
-142 GGNYITPAHV
+142 GGNYISPAHV

-172 ICSYG
+172 ICAYG

-194 GTDPDIAAVAL
+194 GTEPEIAAVAL

-223 FKYNSLEDMGDAKK
+223 FKYNSPEDMGNAKK

-244 AFDKFYGDSAPAAA
+244 AFDRFYGDSAQATADEIARNLSNA
-258 GELARTLSY
+258 GIS
-267 SGIPYIFYMTRSIP
+267 YIFYMTRSVP
-281 ADSVSMEIFDQV
+281 VDSVSMEIFDQV
-293 DSLLDVGQ
+293 DSLLDIGQ
-301 TDAARSLYRRTA
+301 TDAAKSLYMARADNTL
-313 GHSSYSAEVESLFAE
+313 YSTEVESLFAE
-328 AGALTHETS
+328 AGALTHETF
-337 NTEFIRDDFSY
+337 NFEFFGDNFTY

-365 VEEGKDGLSLFEKA
+365 VEEGKDRLSLFEKA
-379 IGTPF
+379 TGTPF

-399 KYGPFEV
+399 QYGLFEV

-429 LVDGI
+429 LVDGN
-434 PAGLCSLEY
+434 PAGWCSLEY

-449 DTSSLW
+449 DTNSLW

-464 DWNRVG
+464 DWDRVG

-476 FGGVLYVGQW
+476 FGGD
-486 ENDMPHGYGRM
+486 DMPHGYGRM

-502 DLYEGQFRYG
+502 DYYEGQFLYG

-519 RISYADG
+519 RTSYADG
-526 STFEGQVDTLRENGS
+526 STFEGQVDKLREDGS
-541 WNGRGKLTFANGN
+541 RDGRGKWTFASGN
-554 TYEGEIRNSLKHGR
+554 TYEGEIRNGLKHGR

-574 GGDFSDGIFEDD
+574 GGDFADGIFEDD

-598 DGSRYEGMLENKRY
+598 DGSRYEGMLENERY
-612 NGHGKFTLASGET
+612 DGHGKLTLASGET
-625 LEGNFKDGSPFG
+625 LEGNFKDGDLFG
-637 DFVITNEEGNVRRET
+637 DFVITDADGNVRRET

-681 VTTDWETF
+681 VTTDWESF
-689 EVSGLPDWIELYS
+689 EVTGLPDWIELHS

-727 KAGGMTVPIYI
+727 KAGGMTAPIYI
-738 DQEADEN
+738 GQEADEH
-745 AVYGEIKRTWEN
+745 AVYGEIKRMWQN
-757 DALRGTGIF
+757 DALRGTGIYT
-766 ATNGKEIHLEFD
+766 TNGMEIHLEFD
-778 VWNLLGKDCK
+778 VWNLLGKNCE
-788 AVAFFEFSTG
+788 AIAFFEFSNG
-798 QRLDDTN
+798 QRLSDMN
-805 GQYRSSDGQVAA
+805 GQYRSGDGQVAA
-817 LTRFR
+817 STKFR

-833 TLYIPYAEM
+833 ALYIPYVEM
-842 HLAPGQHNLRYIVQI
+842 HLAPGQHNLRYLVQI
-857 FSGPG
+857 FTSSG
-862 ELVCSTDYI
+862 ELICSSDYV

>member
-19 PLPAQISYQI
+19 PLPAQITYQI

-63 DGKLC
+63 DGKLY

-512 EFISGEV
+512 EFI
-519 RISYADG
+519 
-526 STFEGQVDTLRENGS
+526 
-541 WNGRGKLTFANGN
+541 
-554 TYEGEIRNSLKHGR
+554 
-568 GVLKET
+568 
-574 GGDFSDGIFEDD
+574 
-586 NFISGLVRMSYS
+586 
-598 DGSRYEGMLENKRY
+598 
-612 NGHGKFTLASGET
+612 
-625 LEGNFKDGSPFG
+625 
-637 DFVITNEEGNVRRET
+637 

-778 VWNLLGKDCK
+778 VWNLLGKDCE

-817 LTRFR
+817 LTRFH

>member
-1 MKIPATAALAAL
+1 MKIPATATLAAL

-19 PLPAQISYQI
+19 QLPAQITYQI

-41 SELELQPGDYSG
+41 SDLELQPGDYSG

-63 DGKLC
+63 DGKLY

-93 TLNDPF
+93 TLDDPF

-121 NGEVPDQT
+121 NGEVPDET
-129 MSMIGLRNPDIEP
+129 MATIGLRNPDIEP
-142 GGNYITPAHV
+142 GGNYISPAYV

-172 ICSYG
+172 ICAYG

-194 GTDPDIAAVAL
+194 GTEPEIAAVAL

-223 FKYNSLEDMGDAKK
+223 FKYNSPEDMGNAKK

-244 AFDKFYGDSAPAAA
+244 AFDRFYGDSAQATAD
-258 GELARTLSY
+258 EIARTLSY
-267 SGIPYIFYMTRSIP
+267 SGIPYIFYMTRSVP
-281 ADSVSMEIFDQV
+281 VDSVSMEIFDQV
-293 DSLLDVGQ
+293 DSLLDIGQ
-301 TDAARSLYRRTA
+301 TDAAKSLYMVRADNTL
-313 GHSSYSAEVESLFAE
+313 YSTEVESLFAE
-328 AGALTHETS
+328 AGALTHETF
-337 NTEFIRDDFSY
+337 NFEFFDDNFSY

-365 VEEGKDGLSLFEKA
+365 VDEGKDGLSIFEIA
-379 IGTPF
+379 IGIPF

-422 LRKFSGY
+422 LWKFSGF
-429 LVDGI
+429 LADGVPSGFCTLRYYYPEI
-434 PAGLCSLEY
+434 EDPSN
-443 CYQDIA
+443 
-449 DTSSLW
+449 LW

-464 DWNRVG
+464 DWDRIG
-470 TGACTS
+470 TGACAS
-476 FGGVLYVGQW
+476 YGGVTYVGQW

-526 STFEGQVDTLRENGS
+526 STFEGQVDKLREDGS
-541 WNGRGKLTFANGN
+541 LDGRGKL
-554 TYEGEIRNSLKHGR
+554 
-568 GVLKET
+568 
-574 GGDFSDGIFEDD
+574 
-586 NFISGLVRMSYS
+586 
-598 DGSRYEGMLENKRY
+598 
-612 NGHGKFTLASGET
+612 TLASGET
-625 LEGNFKDGSPFG
+625 YEGNFKDGNPFG
-637 DFVITNEEGNVRRET
+637 DFVVTDEEGNVRREI

-664 VELEET
+664 VELKET

-727 KAGGMTVPIYI
+727 KAGGMTAPIYI

-745 AVYGEIKRTWEN
+745 AVYGEIKKTWEN

-778 VWNLLGKDCK
+778 VWNLLGKDCE

>member
-1 MKIPATAALAAL
+1 MKIPATATLAAL
-13 FLLCPA
+13 FLLCPVQ
-19 PLPAQISYQI
+19 LPAQITYQI
-29 YGNTMNFKPVGA
+29 NGNTMNFKPVGA
-41 SELELQPGDYSG
+41 SELELQSGDYSG

-63 DGKLC
+63 DGKLY

-142 GGNYITPAHV
+142 GGNYISPAHV

-422 LRKFSGY
+422 LWKFSGY

-497 ELPEG
+497 EL
-502 DLYEGQFRYG
+502 Q
-512 EFISGEV
+512 
-519 RISYADG
+519 
-526 STFEGQVDTLRENGS
+526 
-541 WNGRGKLTFANGN
+541 
-554 TYEGEIRNSLKHGR
+554 
-568 GVLKET
+568 
-574 GGDFSDGIFEDD
+574 
-586 NFISGLVRMSYS
+586 
-598 DGSRYEGMLENKRY
+598 
-612 NGHGKFTLASGET
+612 
-625 LEGNFKDGSPFG
+625 
-637 DFVITNEEGNVRRET
+637 
-652 FGEAAYLNVNGR
+652 
-664 VELEET
+664 
-670 VSCSAQ
+670 
-676 TRTYE
+676 
-681 VTTDWETF
+681 
-689 EVSGLPDWIELYS
+689 
-702 QSDGSF
+702 
-708 SLRISSNNS
+708 
-717 IHERSGRVLV
+717 
-727 KAGGMTVPIYI
+727 
-738 DQEADEN
+738 
-745 AVYGEIKRTWEN
+745 
-757 DALRGTGIF
+757 
-766 ATNGKEIHLEFD
+766 
-778 VWNLLGKDCK
+778 
-788 AVAFFEFSTG
+788 
-798 QRLDDTN
+798 
-805 GQYRSSDGQVAA
+805 
-817 LTRFR
+817 
-822 PAYEWTTYHDL
+822 
-833 TLYIPYAEM
+833 
-842 HLAPGQHNLRYIVQI
+842 
-857 FSGPG
+857 
-862 ELVCSTDYI
+862 VCSDTESSSQER
-871 YCTVNIF
+871 

>member
-1 MKIPATAALAAL
+1 MKIPATATLAAL

-19 PLPAQISYQI
+19 PLPAQITYQI
-29 YGNTMNFKPVGA
+29 NGNTMNFKPVGA

-63 DGKLC
+63 DGKLY

-142 GGNYITPAHV
+142 GGNYISPAHV

-223 FKYNSLEDMGDAKK
+223 FKYNSPEDMGNAKK

-244 AFDKFYGDSAPAAA
+244 AFDRFYGDSAQATAD
-258 GELARTLSY
+258 EIARTLSY
-267 SGIPYIFYMTRSIP
+267 SGIPYIFYMTRSVP
-281 ADSVSMEIFDQV
+281 VDSVSMEIFDQV
-293 DSLLDVGQ
+293 DSLLDIGQ
-301 TDAARSLYRRTA
+301 TDAAKSLYMVRADNTL
-313 GHSSYSAEVESLFAE
+313 YSTEVESLFAE
-328 AGALTHETS
+328 AGALTHETF
-337 NTEFIRDDFSY
+337 NFEFFDDNFSY

-365 VEEGKDGLSLFEKA
+365 VDEGKDGLSIFEIA
-379 IGTPF
+379 IGIPF

-422 LRKFSGY
+422 LWKFSGY

-502 DLYEGQFRYG
+502 DIYEGLFRYG

-526 STFEGQVDTLRENGS
+526 STFEGQVDKLREDGS
-541 WNGRGKLTFANGN
+541 LDGRGKL
-554 TYEGEIRNSLKHGR
+554 
-568 GVLKET
+568 
-574 GGDFSDGIFEDD
+574 
-586 NFISGLVRMSYS
+586 
-598 DGSRYEGMLENKRY
+598 
-612 NGHGKFTLASGET
+612 TLASGET
-625 LEGNFKDGSPFG
+625 YEGNFKDGNSFG
-637 DFVITNEEGNVRRET
+637 DFVVTDEEGNVRREI

-664 VELEET
+664 VELKET

-727 KAGGMTVPIYI
+727 KAGGMTAPIYI

-745 AVYGEIKRTWEN
+745 AVYGEIKKTWEN

-778 VWNLLGKDCK
+778 VWNLLGKDCE

>member
-63 DGKLC
+63 DGKLY

-541 WNGRGKLTFANGN
+541 LDGRGKL
-554 TYEGEIRNSLKHGR
+554 
-568 GVLKET
+568 
-574 GGDFSDGIFEDD
+574 
-586 NFISGLVRMSYS
+586 
-598 DGSRYEGMLENKRY
+598 
-612 NGHGKFTLASGET
+612 TLASGET
-625 LEGNFKDGSPFG
+625 YEGNFKDGNPFG
-637 DFVITNEEGNVRRET
+637 DFVVTDEEGNVRRET

-778 VWNLLGKDCK
+778 VWNLLGKDCE

-817 LTRFR
+817 LTRFH